1 MRKARGGFVPTM
13 GALAAVAGRSAL
25 GWLVPKVM
33 NWVTKKAGKKSKGK
47 KGKGVQLLGGQK
59 GKGVQLLGGQKG
71 KGVQLLGGHGLYL
84 HGKKGNGIK
93 QIASKIKNSAVV
105 KGLVARAKKE
115 AVRHAKYAVDN
126 PQTAYNNVK
135 KIVTGK
141 GVKKMKSLTVKQRK
155 IPKQKVA
162 IASNQAG
169 GTTAITISKRFG
181 TNKSIA
187 QPMSLKRI
195 RSNNVM

>member
-47 KGKGVQLLGGQK
+47 KGKGVQLLGG
-59 GKGVQLLGGQKG
+59 
-71 KGVQLLGGHGLYL
+71 HGLYL

-115 AVRHAKYAVDN
+115 GARHAKYAVDN

-187 QPMSLKRI
+187 EPMSLKRI

>member
-47 KGKGVQLLGGQK
+47 K

-187 QPMSLKRI
+187 EPMSLKRI